1 MRTREL
7 GALATVL
14 LVAGCGTRMVH
25 EGGDEEIEDIS
36 GNAQIQATHSNKCA
50 EVAGGSTTRGAAV
63 QQQNCTSNSDEKWT
77 IKTVGTNTFTLVNV
91 KSGLCIDVSGA
102 STADGAPIIQWTCS
116 GADNQ
121 KWKITKQGAGFRIQ
135 SVRSGKCLDV
145 AGVSTANGAAFQQ
158 WSCHNAGNQTFKLN
172 GASGSTPP
180 TTTTTT
186 GGGSNPCS
194 SPNLVWKSANKTN
207 YTSYPDPGSE
217 ECIKFSGCEF
227 EGQFASCSGVKSKNW
242 VKSHNI
248 VAVFPD
254 RSKLNLHDLCLK
266 SGSKTIVVTVY
277 DECGDQDCSGCCTE
291 NKGSADELIDI
302 ESFTNNRWGVSD
314 GRIQW
319 ADLGPT
325 KGDGCAGN

>member
-1 MRTREL
+1 MRMRGLRTL
-7 GALATVL
+7 TTIL
-14 LVAGCGTRMVH
+14 LVAGCGTQATH
-25 EGGDEEIEDIS
+25 DGGDEEIEDLS

-91 KSGLCIDVSGA
+91 KSGLCMDVSGA

-121 KWKITKQGAGFRIQ
+121 KWKITKQGTGFKIQ
-135 SVRSGKCLDV
+135 SVHSGKCLDV
-145 AGVSTANGAAFQQ
+145 TGASTANGVAFEQ
-158 WSCHNAGNQTFKLN
+158 WSCHNSGNQTFKLN

-180 TTTTTT
+180 
-186 GGGSNPCS
+186 PS
-194 SPNLVWKSANKTN
+194 SGPGLGDTSRCNAAGLVFKSANKTN
-207 YTSYPDPGSE
+207 FTSYPAPGSE

-227 EGQFASCSGVKSKNW
+227 EGQFAACSGVKSKAW
-242 VKSHNI
+242 VQAHNI

-266 SGSKTIVVTVY
+266 SGSKEIIVTVI

-302 ESFTNNRWGVSD
+302 ESFTNARWGVED

-325 KGDGCAGN
+325 KGDGCSGN